1 MMNKMQQLHQAA
13 LVAAIVL
20 ASAATSAHAQDVN
33 AGKQV
38 YAQCAACHAVT
49 ASNGVGPGLLGIVG
63 RRSASSP
70 GFRYSPALKR
80 ANLTWDEKTLDNYIA
95 DPQKAVPGNLMP
107 FSGIADAT
115 QRADLIAYLNT
126 IK

>member
-1 MMNKMQQLHQAA
+1 MMNKIPQLRQAV
-13 LVAAIVL
+13 LTAAIVL
-20 ASAATSAHAQDVN
+20 AGAATPAHAQDVN

-38 YAQCAACHAVT
+38 FAQCAACHAVT

>member
-1 MMNKMQQLHQAA
+1 MKYFQHAA
-13 LVAAIVL
+13 LAAAIVL
-20 ASAATSAHAQDVN
+20 SAASLPAMAQDVN

-49 ASNGVGPGLLGIVG
+49 AANGVGPGLLGIVG
-63 RRSASSP
+63 RKSAASP

-80 ANLTWDEKTLDNYIA
+80 ANLTWDEKNLDAYIT

-107 FSGIADAT
+107 FSGIADAK

-126 IK
+126 VK

>member
-1 MMNKMQQLHQAA
+1 MMNKILQLRQAV
-13 LVAAIVL
+13 LTAAIVL
-20 ASAATSAHAQDVN
+20 AGAATPAHAQDVN

-63 RRSASSP
+63 RKSASSP